1 MGAGRSFQNLIAWQL
16 CEELADLV
24 SAITATGPVTKD
36 FNFCNQLRRAAGGPG
51 PNIAEGFARYGP
63 KEFAH
68 YLRMAVGSLME
79 TQTFLLRGKRQGYWS
94 EDKASAALRLC
105 ERALDMTRKLLA
117 SKLKQIEESKSR
129 QARPGG
135 QKPHPSEPKK

>member
-1 MGAGRSFQNLIAWQL
+1 M
-16 CEELADLV
+16 V

-79 TQTFLLRGKRQGYWS
+79 TQTFLLRGRRQGYWS

-129 QARPGG
+129 IARPDG
-135 QKPHPSEPKK
+135 KVHHSDPKK